1 MLCLIIIF
9 VYVHGGQFFSQCVNR
24 FMYVHL
30 TSGLVVVVEPPIPNC
45 IPKYSKDPTEYYKAG
60 SLYSLNSSPSK
71 VNHGIHVY
79 MSQISVALLKNFK
92 DQ

>member
-9 VYVHGGQFFSQCVNR
+9 VYVLGGLFFSQCVNR

-30 TSGLVVVVEPPIPNC
+30 TTGLVVVEPPIPNC
-45 IPKYSKDPTEYYKAG
+45 IPKCSKDPKEYYKAG

-71 VNHGIHVY
+71 VNQGIHVY
-79 MSQISVALLKNFK
+79 MFQISVALLKK
-92 DQ
+92 EL